1 VIIDAAHNPHGVA
14 ALVRTITEE
23 FDFSSIITVVA
34 PMGDKDVRGILE
46 GLDEIA
52 DRVVVTANSSP
63 RSAAIND
70 VEALA
75 HSIYGPDRVTSIPT
89 LTEAIVKAVEQAK
102 LDNDV
107 NDENCAVLIT
117 GSVVTAGEARAILRR
132 MSSRESSEVQ

>member
-1 VIIDAAHNPHGVA
+1 
-14 ALVRTITEE
+14 
-23 FDFSSIITVVA
+23 
-34 PMGDKDVRGILE
+34 
-46 GLDEIA
+46 
-52 DRVVVTANSSP
+52 VVTANSSP

-89 LTEAIVKAVEQAK
+89 LIDAIVKAVEQAK

-132 MSSRESSEVQ
+132 MSSRESSDFLWNSY